1 MYRLAVFYRK
11 VMCKT
16 QVPYWLKWLVA
27 AVMTIIGILVI
38 ISIFYGKGG
47 SQSDVV
53 MQGEENTSVVQQSSG
68 FHMIEL
74 NDSGVSGKCK
84 RWSWSEIALGI
95 LGVLFLLKISH
106 LLHYC
111 LYTKK
116 VIKRKVAKVEM
127 ELRGLNNVPASNDVV
142 IVPPLPAVV

>member
-1 MYRLAVFYRK
+1 
-11 VMCKT
+11 MCKT
-16 QVPYWLKWLVA
+16 GVPYWLKWLVT

-53 MQGEENTSVVQQSSG
+53 MQGEENTSVIQQSSG
-68 FHMIEL
+68 IHLIEL

-106 LLHYC
+106 LLLYC

-142 IVPPLPAVV
+142 IVPPLPVVV